1 MDYEQQRKAGS
12 SSSSSCSVPLLESS
26 SKGTAS
32 IAQTLGNIIVSVIG
46 TGVLGLPFAFR
57 IAGWLAG
64 LFGVI
69 IVGLCSY
76 YCMLLL
82 VSSFIS
88 LSLSLLFFFPQTFS
102 SFQFFFLLLVI
113 DRLRFGLQALEIDSL
128 MIIL

>member
-1 MDYEQQRKAGS
+1 MDYEQQRKAGSSS

-88 LSLSLLFFFPQTFS
+88 LSFFFS
-102 SFQFFFLLLVI
+102 FFFHQLFLPFNLS
-113 DRLRFGLQALEIDSL
+113 FFC
-128 MIIL
+128 

>member
-69 IVGLCSY
+69 IAGLCSY

-88 LSLSLLFFFPQTFS
+88 LSL
-102 SFQFFFLLLVI
+102 FFFLFFSTNFFFLSIFLSFASH
-113 DRLRFGLQALEIDSL
+113 R
-128 MIIL
+128 

>member
-69 IVGLCSY
+69 IAGLCSY

-88 LSLSLLFFFPQTFS
+88 PFFF
-102 SFQFFFLLLVI
+102 SFFFTNFFFLSIFLSFASH
-113 DRLRFGLQALEIDSL
+113 R
-128 MIIL
+128 

>member
-88 LSLSLLFFFPQTFS
+88 LSLSFFFPQTFS

>member
-69 IVGLCSY
+69 IAGLCSY

-88 LSLSLLFFFPQTFS
+88 LSLSPFFFPPTFS
-102 SFQFFFLLLVI
+102 SFQSFFLLLVI